1 MAKHV
6 IASNGFYRLRGSLG
20 EVAKQLG
27 ISSGYASYIMR
38 TGREWRGYIIAE
50 VFREIY
56 ILIDRES
63 NTEVG
68 RFRRVE
74 DVAKAMGYGIT
85 SLKKLQAD
93 KRYEIRK
100 EKDYEV
106 D

>member
-6 IASNGFYRLRGSLG
+6 IASNGFYRIRGSLT
-20 EVAKQLG
+20 EVAEQLG
-27 ISSGYASYIMR
+27 ISSGYASQIMR
-38 TGREWRGYIIAE
+38 TGREWKGYVIAE
-50 VFREIY
+50 VFRYVY
-56 ILIDRES
+56 ILFDRET
-63 NTEVG
+63 NKEVG
-68 RFRRVE
+68 RFHRVE

-85 SLKKLQAD
+85 SLSNLQED